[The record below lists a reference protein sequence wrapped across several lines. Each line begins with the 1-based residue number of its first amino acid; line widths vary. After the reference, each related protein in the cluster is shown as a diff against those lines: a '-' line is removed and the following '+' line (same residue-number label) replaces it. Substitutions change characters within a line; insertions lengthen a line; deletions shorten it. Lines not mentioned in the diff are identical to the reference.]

1 MPPALTAATGVDA
14 LTHAI
19 ESCVSRKAT
28 KLTIDFSLRAA
39 GRLARFLPVA
49 FASPDDAE
57 ARRECLLGSL
67 EAGIAFTNSS
77 VALVHGIVSRLV
89 RELHIPRLRD
99 LLSREALDAQL
110 DAMVREAVA
119 SGSPANN
126 PRPASPEEIASL
138 YGEAF

>member
-1 MPPALTAATGVDA
+1 M
-14 LTHAI
+14 
-19 ESCVSRKAT
+19 
-28 KLTIDFSLRAA
+28 
-39 GRLARFLPVA
+39 
-49 FASPDDAE
+49 
-57 ARRECLLGSL
+57 
-67 EAGIAFTNSS
+67 
-77 VALVHGIVSRLV
+77 SRLV

-99 LLSREALDAQL
+99 LLSRDALDAQL

>member
-1 MPPALTAATGVDA
+1 MGVVPAGTPLETA
-14 LTHAI
+14 
-19 ESCVSRKAT
+19 
-28 KLTIDFSLRAA
+28 RA
-39 GRLARFLPVA
+39 GL
-49 FASPDDAE
+49 
-57 ARRECLLGSL
+57 
-67 EAGIAFTNSS
+67 GIA
-77 VALVHGIVSRLV
+77 SRLV